1 MAAAEREIDRGI
13 AADERATSGPSGRAA
28 APDTPKTPF
37 FRFPGFAASPALLD
51 RMAARKLAVFGA
63 DLWAGD
69 WNPMTPN
76 QELRLVLARLDAAGR
91 GIVLFHDTKQQTA
104 AMMPAF
110 LRALKARGYR
120 VVHVVAA
127 GAPANL
133 PASGSAGP

>member
-1 MAAAEREIDRGI
+1 
-13 AADERATSGPSGRAA
+13 
-28 APDTPKTPF
+28 
-37 FRFPGFAASPALLD
+37 
-51 RMAARKLAVFGA
+51 
-63 DLWAGD
+63 
-69 WNPMTPN
+69 MTPH
-76 QELRLVLARLDAAGR
+76 QQLRLVLARLDAAGR
-91 GIVLFHDTKQQTA
+91 GIVLFHDTKPQTA